1 MTKQINQSPLLSS
14 APVSVRKAAYLAG
27 VRTGRYSMDGENYI
41 ISNDITTIIVTKA
54 DRNEFGHLTW
64 KEIKELYEK
73 A

>member
-1 MTKQINQSPLLSS
+1 
-14 APVSVRKAAYLAG
+14 
-27 VRTGRYSMDGENYI
+27 MDGENYI